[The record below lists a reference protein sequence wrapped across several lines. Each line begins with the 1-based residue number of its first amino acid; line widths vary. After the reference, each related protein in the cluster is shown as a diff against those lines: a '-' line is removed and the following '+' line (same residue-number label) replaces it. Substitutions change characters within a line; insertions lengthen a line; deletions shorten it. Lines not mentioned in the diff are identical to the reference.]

1 MESSLA
7 EDNNV
12 IGCSHG
18 IDLVLFTGICT
29 VSRGKHFDSSHQAC
43 YREIKRRQSIN
54 WFIANLACSDLAF
67 TVLSIL
73 NCIDF
78 AWTWLGGTVTCKL
91 QGFLLE
97 ACYNTS
103 IITLAVI
110 SFERRRAVLTPF
122 IARTS
127 DPDGKYRKSIAIW
140 IASFVIGSPLLVA
153 YVVKVNKDGSLVCN
167 NSSFGVLAKQVYYSL
182 HTVFIFVVPLLYM
195 IYAQS
200 TIFFALISRVAP
212 TENILIA
219 ASSLR
224 LRKATR
230 TLMALTMAFII
241 CWAPFI
247 VVRTLMYFHLMPV
260 GYFWRGCQVLIVLNT
275 VLDPLLYGICVRRR

>member
-1 MESSLA
+1 MLSAVAIALISFYSVVFVLSVGG
-7 EDNNV
+7 N
-12 IGCSHG
+12 I
-18 IDLVLFTGICT
+18 LVLRT
-29 VSRGKHFDSSHQAC
+29 C

-127 DPDGKYRKSIAIW
+127 DPDGKYKKSIAIW
-140 IASFVIGSPLLVA
+140 IASFVIGSPLLFA
-153 YVVKVNKDGSLVCN
+153 YVVKVKKDGSFVCN
-167 NSSFGVLAKQVYYSL
+167 NSSFGVLGKQVYYSF

-200 TIFFALISRVAP
+200 TIFFTLMSRVPP

-260 GYFWRGCQVLIVLNT
+260 GYLWRGCQVLIVLNT
-275 VLDPLLYGICVRRR
+275 VLDPLLYGICVRRH